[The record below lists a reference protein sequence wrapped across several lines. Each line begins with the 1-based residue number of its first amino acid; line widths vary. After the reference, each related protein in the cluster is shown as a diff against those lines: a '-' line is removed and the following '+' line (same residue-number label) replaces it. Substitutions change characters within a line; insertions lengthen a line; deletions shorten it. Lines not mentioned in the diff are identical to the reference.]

1 MNRLFSK
8 RSKSVPQKNV
18 HFGDSAVNPPA
29 YSLDPPAYSTEPPK
43 NVPTPVSRGR
53 SPIKKWCRSWWE
65 DIVQRAV
72 LDEIGKRSDR
82 LIKEQE
88 IGNNI
93 MNFYK

>member
-29 YSLDPPAYSTEPPK
+29 YSTESPK
-43 NVPTPVSRGR
+43 NVPKPVSRSPQ

-72 LDEIGKRSDR
+72 LDEIGKRSDC